1 MSVASSLKT
10 YYINLSSDKKY
21 PIIFGEQAIQ
31 AIDQKDMGDAQ
42 RVLIVTN
49 RTVEVACQHVITDLK
64 AQFTQ
69 TVDVHVLDDGESLKS
84 LDTVSAIIDACIAHD
99 MGRKDVLS
107 ALGGGVVGDM
117 VGFAASIY
125 LRGISFIQIPTS
137 LLAQVD
143 AAIGGKTGVNHSEG
157 KNLIGTFY
165 QPIKTI
171 IDPTLLRSLGMDQ
184 MKEGLAEI
192 IKYGVIMDKP
202 LFWYI
207 EQHMAAIKTFSYAEC
222 SDVWHFLIEKS
233 IQNKAL
239 VVSQDE
245 KESQYR
251 EILNFGHTMGHAIES
266 VLGYSG
272 VSHGQAVAMG
282 MVLEATLA
290 VNLRHLSNDNLV
302 RIRSL
307 IEELGFILSLD
318 ELNEDAFFSAL
329 KRDKKV
335 RKGDIRFVFPTDIG
349 QTKSVAGVARE
360 AILDVVHAVLGDV
373 LV

>member
-99 MGRKDVLS
+99 MGRKDVLI

-307 IEELGFILSLD
+307 IEELGFILFLD

-360 AILDVVHAVLGDV
+360 AILDVVYAVLGDV

>member
-99 MGRKDVLS
+99 MGRKDVLI

>member
-99 MGRKDVLS
+99 MGRKDVLI

-360 AILDVVHAVLGDV
+360 AILDVVYAVLGDV